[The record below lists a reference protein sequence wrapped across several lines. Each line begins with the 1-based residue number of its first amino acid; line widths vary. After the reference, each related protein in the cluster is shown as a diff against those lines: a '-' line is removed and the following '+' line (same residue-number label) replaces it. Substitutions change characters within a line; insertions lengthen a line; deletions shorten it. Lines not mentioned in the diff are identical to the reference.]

1 MTSLISADN
10 EWSPLKAVIVGRA
23 EYSAFPSEP
32 RAVFEACMP
41 AEHVNEFR
49 PGNPFAAEIVSKAQ
63 AELDNFAS
71 VLQQHGVKVYRPN
84 EVDWLNVGGYTG
96 SMPRDALMTVGN
108 TLIES
113 PFAWA
118 CRRDEVEL
126 GYSTILS
133 ELSSGSGPA
142 RICRAPKIIGK
153 DTIYDQSFLDGTRGK
168 SSANKDTFSWSIN
181 NTRPAFDVADFM
193 RFGKTLVG
201 QLSHVTNM
209 KGIEYLRSQ
218 VPDGYSV
225 EVLHTTDEHALHLDT
240 TILPL
245 RQGLAIYNPERVTE
259 KELRSHAVFTGW
271 DLRPCPI
278 KPKPRRAP
286 SPPMYMCSPWLVLN
300 TLSLDEKKIFIE
312 EQDVEFADWLKEEFG
327 MEPIMLPFQHVNCLG
342 GSFHCAT
349 VDLVRE

>member
-1 MTSLISADN
+1 MASLISAEN

-23 EYSAFPSEP
+23 EHSAFPSEP
-32 RAVFEACMP
+32 RAVLEASMP
-41 AEHVNEFR
+41 AEHINEFR
-49 PGNPFAAEIVSKAQ
+49 SGNPFPTEIVSKAQ

-84 EVDWLNVGGYTG
+84 EVDWLKVGGYTG

-118 CRRDEVEL
+118 CRREEVEL

-142 RICRAPKIIGK
+142 RICHAPTIVGS
-153 DTIYDQSFLDGTRGK
+153 DTIYDQSFLNGTRGK
-168 SSANKDTFSWSIN
+168 SSTNHDTFVWSIN

-193 RFGKTLVG
+193 RLGKTLVG

-209 KGIEYLRSQ
+209 KGIEYLRAQ
-218 VPDGYSV
+218 VPDGYSI
-225 EVLHTTDEHALHLDT
+225 EVLQTTDERAMHLDAT
-240 TILPL
+240 FLPL
-245 RQGLAIYNPERVTE
+245 RLGLAVFNPDRVTE
-259 KELRSHAVFTGW
+259 EELRSHAVFTDW

-278 KPKPRRAP
+278 KPNPRGLS

-300 TLSLDEKKIFIE
+300 ALSLDEKKIFVE
-312 EQDVEFADWLKEEFG
+312 EQDVEFANWLKEEFE

>member
-1 MTSLISADN
+1 MAPLISSDN

-23 EYSAFPSEP
+23 EHSAFPSEP

-49 PGNPFAAEIVSKAQ
+49 PGNPFPADIVSKAQ

-96 SMPRDALMTVGN
+96 SMPRDTLMTVGN

-126 GYSTILS
+126 GYSSILR

-142 RICRAPKIIGK
+142 RICRAPTIIGK

-193 RFGKTLVG
+193 RLGKTLVG

-245 RQGLAIYNPERVTE
+245 RHGLAIYNPDRVTE
-259 KELRSHAVFTGW
+259 KELRSHAVFTDW

-278 KPKPRRAP
+278 KPKPRGAP

-312 EQDVEFADWLKEEFG
+312 EQDVEFANWLKEEFG